1 MWHPKPAP
9 PDFGK
14 GRVCPEYKA
23 NFLSRAIFSWLDP
36 LLWVGYTRPL
46 LQDDLWDLPADHLS
60 AHQAQALEHNFYSR
74 VPSTERPRHWNDT
87 PSYKKQDSS
96 LFLAIHRTWM
106 KPWWRA
112 GVFKLA
118 ADTLITT
125 TPLVNKVLLTWLTES
140 YVYYKAGPAL
150 STQYGIKEPKSIGYG
165 IGLAFALFGMRE
177 ISILC
182 DQYYNQ
188 ETFRIGMEQRTAV
201 VGIVHRKSLRL
212 SPKSRLTHSVGNIIT
227 MIAKD
232 SETFDHFAMMGH
244 LLWISPIQVIIGIAL
259 LIWTLGY
266 SALAGFAIIVAGSPI
281 FLILITLLFQQR
293 RKGSVWTDKRV
304 AATAE
309 IFQGIRLIKF
319 FSWGSFFE
327 AKIASLRR
335 SELKAVRNFALIA
348 AGLMSIFTFL
358 PVGAT
363 ILAFITY
370 ALSGHNLDIP
380 IIFTAMQYFMI
391 LQLPL
396 LMIPMVMSA
405 AAQVKVSLDRISLF
419 LRAEELE
426 KPFQIV
432 DGLEV
437 AVDVDASFVWD
448 IKPAETKGVLDE
460 EKKKEKEKK
469 DAEDKTQPVAK
480 KSWFSRKPVPEETLP
495 QSQQDVIDEKPSEAS
510 SEPQSDE
517 EPFGLSNLKLSI
529 PHGAFHVIVG
539 SVGSGKSSILE
550 ALVGEMRKT
559 EGQVTFGG
567 NIAYVPQVAWIR
579 NQTLRENILFG
590 QPYDATRYHEVLQT
604 CCLEPDLEILP
615 NGDMTEIGEKGVNLS
630 GGQRARV
637 SLARAVYSPYPIVL
651 MDDPLSAVDA
661 HVAQSLMSNCFLSGP
676 LAKRTRVLVTHALH
690 VLPHSDHIYMVENGK
705 IAAQGSYEELLSTN
719 TEFSRLVNEYGGLG
733 KKRNEVATVA
743 LHAREEHKE
752 AADALMQIEERLT
765 GSVNLDVYL
774 QFFKMAGG
782 LAWAP
787 LIVLVLVLHQACTIF
802 VSLILVWWTSGEF
815 GLKQYQ
821 YIGLYAGLGGS
832 LTVLSFLSAFA
843 FCILTM
849 VAGREIY
856 QKAFHALIN
865 APVSYFDTTPIG
877 RILSRLSK
885 DQDMIDNSIALL
897 SMQFLQS
904 FAGLFGVVAL
914 VAYTFP
920 LLTTIFIPLLLLYLL
935 ISVFYRATSVE
946 TKRLESILRSSLY
959 AEVTESMTGLST
971 IRAYAREA
979 DSVREADE
987 GQDMQNRAYFITFS
1001 IQRWLSVRL
1010 DTFGNILVLGIGLFA
1025 AGFRSSVNPAKIGN
1039 VLGYTLQITQS
1050 LSQMIILMAQTEQ
1063 AFNSV
1068 ERLLHFGI
1076 LEPEGKKDAQQPPPE
1091 WPAKGQVDF
1100 QDVHMTYRSTLP
1112 PVLKGVSFS
1121 VGSGE
1126 KFAICG
1132 RTGSGKS
1139 SLIQVLLRI
1148 VEPQAGCITIDGL
1161 DIDTLDLRALRSRV
1175 AIVPQDSPLFQGTI
1189 RQNID
1194 PEATLTDAEL
1204 IAILQR
1210 TSLLPPQGVSDPVA
1224 EGKFGLDCSVSA
1236 EGSNYSAGE
1245 KQLVA
1250 LCRALAKNSRIIIL
1264 DEATSSVDA
1273 DTDAK
1278 IQQTIRTEFAD
1289 RTLLCIAHRIG
1300 TIVTYDRVLV
1310 MHQGDVGELGTILE
1324 LFDQED
1330 SMFRKLCNDASL
1342 TRDDVLKLRHE
1353 V

>member
-1 MWHPKPAP
+1 MWHPKPSP
-9 PDFGK
+9 PNFGK
-14 GRVCPEYKA
+14 GKVCPEYKA
-23 NFLSRAIFSWLDP
+23 NPFSRAIFSWLGP
-36 LLWVGYTRPL
+36 LLWVGYSRPL
-46 LQDDLWDLPADHLS
+46 LQDDLWDLPPDHLS
-60 AHQAQALEHNFYSR
+60 AHQAQSLEHNFYAR
-74 VPSTERPRHWNDT
+74 VPSTERPRHLNEI

-96 LFLAIHRTWM
+96 LLLAIHRTWL

-112 GVFKLA
+112 GMFKLA

-140 YVYYKAGPAL
+140 YVYHKAGPIL
-150 STQYGIKEPKSIGYG
+150 SSQQGIKEPNNIGYG

-177 ISILC
+177 ISVLC
-182 DQYYNQ
+182 DQHYNQ
-188 ETFRIGMEQRTAV
+188 EAFRIGMEQRTAIV
-201 VGIVHRKSLRL
+201 ATVHRKALRL
-212 SPKSRLTHSVGNIIT
+212 SSKSRLTHSVGNIIT

-232 SETFDHFAMMGH
+232 SETFDHFAMLGH
-244 LLWISPIQVIIGIAL
+244 LLWISPIQIIIGIAL

-266 SALAGFAIIVAGSPI
+266 SALAGFAIIVACSPI
-281 FLILITLLFQQR
+281 CMILIALLIRQR
-293 RKGSVWTDKRV
+293 QLGSVWTDKRV

-335 SELKAVRNFALIA
+335 GELKTVRNFALIIA
-348 AGLMSIFTFL
+348 ALMSIFNFL
-358 PVGAT
+358 PIGAT

-380 IIFTAMQYFMI
+380 IIFTAMQYFTV

-396 LMIPMVMSA
+396 ITLPTVMSA
-405 AAQVKVSLDRISLF
+405 FAQLKVSLDRISLF
-419 LRAEELE
+419 LRTEELE
-426 KPFQIV
+426 KPFEIV

-448 IKPAETKGVLDE
+448 VKPAETKGVLDE
-460 EKKKEKEKK
+460 EKEKEKT
-469 DAEDKTQPVAK
+469 DAQGETKPAAK
-480 KSWFSRKPVPEETLP
+480 KSWFGRKAVPEDTLP
-495 QSQQDVIDEKPSEAS
+495 QSQQDVIDEKPSSAS
-510 SEPQSDE
+510 TEPHPE
-517 EPFGLSNLKLSI
+517 EMPFGLSNLKLSI
-529 PHGAFHVIVG
+529 RYGAFHVIVG

-559 EGQVTFGG
+559 EGQVMFGG

-579 NQTLRENILFG
+579 NQTLRDNILFG
-590 QPYDATRYHEVLQT
+590 QPYDPTRYREVLQA

-637 SLARAVYSPYPIVL
+637 SLARAAYSTYPIVL

-661 HVAQSLMSNCFLSGP
+661 HVAQSLMSNLFLSGP
-676 LAKRTRVLVTHALH
+676 LANRTRVLVTHALH
-690 VLPHSDHIYMVENGK
+690 VLPHSDHIYMVKNGT
-705 IAAQGSYEELLSTN
+705 IAAQGSYKELLSTN
-719 TEFSRLVNEYGGLG
+719 PDFSRLVNDYGGLG
-733 KKRNEVATVA
+733 KKDKDVATFA
-743 LHAREEHKE
+743 LHVQKGHEDASE
-752 AADALMQIEERLT
+752 ALMQIEERLT
-765 GSVNLDVYL
+765 GSVTKDMYL

-782 LAWAP
+782 IAWAP
-787 LIVLVLVLHQACTIF
+787 LVLLLLVLHQVFI
-802 VSLILVWWTSGEF
+802 SLILVWWTSGEF

-832 LTVLSFLSAFA
+832 LIVLTFVSGFV
-843 FCILTM
+843 FCILAM

-856 QKAFHALIN
+856 QKAFHALLN

-885 DQDMIDNSIALL
+885 DQDMIDNNIALL
-897 SMQFLQS
+897 SMQFLGS
-904 FAGLFGVVAL
+904 IAGLFGVVAL

-920 LLTTIFIPLLLLYLL
+920 LLTTIFIPLLLLYFLV
-935 ISVFYRATSVE
+935 SVFYRATSVE

-979 DSVREADE
+979 DSIREADE

-1001 IQRWLSVRL
+1001 IQRWLSVCL

-1039 VLGYTLQITQS
+1039 VLGYTLQITQT

-1068 ERLLHFGI
+1068 ERLLHFRD
-1076 LEPEGKKDAQQPPPE
+1076 LEPEGKKDAQQPPAE
-1091 WPAKGQVDF
+1091 WPAKGQVEF
-1100 QDVHMTYRSTLP
+1100 QDVHMTYRSTLL

-1121 VGSGE
+1121 VGAGE

-1148 VEPQAGCITIDGL
+1148 VELQAGCITIDGI
-1161 DIDTLDLRALRSRV
+1161 DIGTLDLRALRSRA

-1194 PEATLTDAEL
+1194 PEETLTDAEL

-1210 TSLLPPQGVSDPVA
+1210 IGLLPPQGTVDPVA
-1224 EGKFGLDCSVSA
+1224 EEKFGLDCSVNP

-1250 LCRALAKNSRIIIL
+1250 LCRALAKNSKIIIL
-1264 DEATSSVDA
+1264 DEATSSVDS

-1278 IQQTIRTEFAD
+1278 IQQVIRTEFAD

-1310 MHQGDVGELGTILE
+1310 MHQGNVGELGPILE

-1342 TRDDVLKLRHE
+1342 TREDVLKLRHE

>member
-9 PDFGK
+9 PNFGK
-14 GRVCPEYKA
+14 GRVCPEYKV
-23 NFLSRAIFSWLDP
+23 NLLSRAAFSWLDP

-60 AHQAQALEHNFYSR
+60 AHQAQALERNFYAR
-74 VPSTERPRHWNDT
+74 VPANDRPRHLNGI
-87 PSYKKQDSS
+87 PFCKKEDSS
-96 LFLAIHRTWM
+96 LLLAIHRTWM

-118 ADTLITT
+118 ADTLIST
-125 TPLVNKVLLTWLTES
+125 TPLVNKLLLMWLTES
-140 YVYYKAGPAL
+140 YIYYKAAPSPSL

-165 IGLAFALFGMRE
+165 IGLSFALFGMRE
-177 ISILC
+177 ISVLC

-201 VGIVHRKSLRL
+201 VGIIHRKALRL
-212 SPKSRLTHSVGNIIT
+212 SPKSRLTHSVGNIVT

-244 LLWISPIQVIIGIAL
+244 LLWISPIQIIVGVAL
-259 LIWTLGY
+259 LIWILGY
-266 SALAGFAIIVAGSPI
+266 SALAGFAIIVAASPI
-281 FLILITLLFQQR
+281 CMILISLLYQQR

-319 FSWGSFFE
+319 FSWSPFFE

-335 SELKAVRNFALIA
+335 SELKTVRNFALVA
-348 AGLMSIFTFL
+348 AALMSIFTFL
-358 PVGAT
+358 PVGSM

-391 LQLPL
+391 LRMPL
-396 LMIPMVMSA
+396 ILLPMVMSA
-405 AAQVKVSLDRISLF
+405 SAQLKVSLDRISLF

-432 DGLEV
+432 NGQEV

-448 IKPAETKGVLDE
+448 VKPAETKGVLDE
-460 EKKKEKEKK
+460 EKEKK
-469 DAEDKTQPVAK
+469 DAKEETKPTAK
-480 KSWFSRKPVPEETLP
+480 KSWFGPKPVPDDTLP
-495 QSQQDVIDEKPSEAS
+495 QTQRDVTDEKPSEAS
-510 SEPQSDE
+510 SGPQSDE
-517 EPFGLSNLKLSI
+517 EPFGLSDLKLSI

-559 EGQVTFGG
+559 QGQVTFGG

-579 NQTLRENILFG
+579 NQTLRDNILFG
-590 QPYDATRYHEVLQT
+590 QPYDATRYHEVLRT

-615 NGDMTEIGEKGVNLS
+615 DGDMTEIGEKGVNLS
-630 GGQRARV
+630 GGQRARI

-661 HVAQSLMSNCFLSGP
+661 NVAQSLMSDCFLSGP
-676 LAKRTRVLVTHALH
+676 LATRTRVLVTHALH
-690 VLPHSDHIYMVENGK
+690 VLPHSDRVYMVENGK
-705 IAAQGSYEELLSTN
+705 IVAQGSYEYLLSTN
-719 TEFSRLVNEYGGLG
+719 SEFSRLVNEYGGLG
-733 KKRNEVATVA
+733 KKSNEVATVTR
-743 LHAREEHKE
+743 HAREENKE
-752 AADALMQIEERLT
+752 AVDALMQIEERLT
-765 GSVNLDVYL
+765 ESVNLDIHV
-774 QFFKMAGG
+774 QFFKVAGG
-782 LAWAP
+782 IAWAP
-787 LIVLVLVLHQACTIF
+787 LIVLVLILHQACTIF
-802 VSLILVWWTSGEF
+802 VSLVLVWWTSGEF

-832 LTVLSFLSAFA
+832 LTLLSWLSAFA
-843 FCILTM
+843 FCILAM

-856 QKAFHALIN
+856 QRAFHALIN

-885 DQDMIDNSIALL
+885 DQDMIDNRIALL

-935 ISVFYRATSVE
+935 TSVFYRATSVE
-946 TKRLESILRSSLY
+946 TTRLESILRSSLY

-971 IRAYAREA
+971 IRAYSREA

-987 GQDMQNRAYFITFS
+987 GQDIQNRAYFITFS

-1050 LSQMIILMAQTEQ
+1050 LSQMIVLLAQTEQ

-1068 ERLLHFGI
+1068 ERLLHFGNI
-1076 LEPEGKKDAQQPPPE
+1076 EPEGKKDAQQPPAE

-1121 VGSGE
+1121 VEPGE

-1148 VEPQAGCITIDGL
+1148 VESQAGRITIDG
-1161 DIDTLDLRALRSRV
+1161 IDFGTLDLRALRSRV

-1204 IAILQR
+1204 IAILQK
-1210 TSLLPPQGVSDPVA
+1210 TSLLPHQGVSDPVA
-1224 EGKFGLDCSVSA
+1224 EEKFGLDCYVNA

-1264 DEATSSVDA
+1264 DEATSSIDA

-1278 IQQTIRTEFAD
+1278 IQKTIRTEFAD

-1300 TIVTYDRVLV
+1300 TLVTYDRVLV
-1310 MHQGDVGELGTILE
+1310 MHQGNVGELGSILE

-1330 SMFRKLCNDASL
+1330 SMFRKLCNNASL
-1342 TRDDVLKLRHE
+1342 TRQDVLKLRHE
-1353 V
+1353 T